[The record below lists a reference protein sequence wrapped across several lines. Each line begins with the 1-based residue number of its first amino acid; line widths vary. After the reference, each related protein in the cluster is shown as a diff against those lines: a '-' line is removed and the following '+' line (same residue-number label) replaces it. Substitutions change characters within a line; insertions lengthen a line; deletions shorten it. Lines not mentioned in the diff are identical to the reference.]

1 MNSFKNITAK
11 SDAPPIEESVRLSL
25 NGLIELTKPRL
36 SLMSV
41 FTASL
46 GFLVHYPLISDFY
59 IFLSLTVG
67 TALAAGGAAALNQW
81 MEREEDSLMPRTS
94 DRPLPSR
101 LIEPEV
107 ALIFGVVLSS
117 IGLALL
123 WIGTNPW
130 ACMLTLLTLVFYL
143 LIYTPLKKRSPYAT
157 EVGAVSGALPPL
169 IGWVAAS
176 GEPSL
181 YGWIL
186 FGILFT
192 WQLPHFMAI
201 AWNFR
206 KDYEKGGFRL
216 QNLGNKNGFHLA
228 RKSLA
233 YSFLLTGFVFSPYF
247 IETSQP
253 PPGWLYFISACLLSV
268 YLLKPAFNF
277 LLSKNRD
284 KSAKKLFF
292 VTIIYLPLLF
302 AILVIDRFL

>member
-11 SDAPPIEESVRLSL
+11 TEAPPIDESVRLSFH
-25 NGLIELTKPRL
+25 GLVELTKPRL

-59 IFLSLTVG
+59 LFLSLTIG

-94 DRPLPSR
+94 ERPLPSR

-107 ALIFGVVLSS
+107 ALIFGVALSS

-130 ACMLTLLTLVFYL
+130 ACLLTLLTLVFYL

-157 EVGAVSGALPPL
+157 EVGAISGALPPL

-206 KDYEKGGFRL
+206 KDYERGGFKL
-216 QNLGNKNGFHLA
+216 QKLGRADGFHLA
-228 RKSLA
+228 RKSLI

-247 IETSQP
+247 IETNQP
-253 PPGWLYFISACLLSV
+253 EPGWLYFISACLLSA